1 MKKKLMIVDANSL
14 IHRAFHALPPFKTK
28 NGELVNAV
36 YGFYSILINILTRV
50 NPDYLAICF
59 DIKKKTFRHE
69 IYKEYKAKRVKAP
82 DELYVQFARIKE
94 ILGVLEFPI
103 FQKEGFEADDVIATV
118 AEKVKND
125 PNIDVY
131 VITSDKDALQLVNDQ
146 AFVVSPAKGGT
157 DNKTYNPDAVMERF
171 GLSPDQI
178 IDFKAIMG
186 DNSDNI
192 PGVVGIGEKGA
203 TNLLQK
209 YKTLDGIYENL
220 DEITGAIHDK
230 LDKQKEGAYFSQK
243 LVTLIHDV
251 PIDFD
256 LETTKY
262 NPEDFIKGMPL
273 FEELEFRSLI
283 GRLNK
288 MLPNLPQISDKPV
301 QASLF

>member
-1 MKKKLMIVDANSL
+1 MLKKLIIVDANSL

-28 NGELVNAV
+28 KGELVNAV
-36 YGFYSILINILTRV
+36 YGFYSILINILTRIK
-50 NPDYLAICF
+50 PDYLAVCF
-59 DIKKKTFRHE
+59 DVKKKTFRHE
-69 IYKEYKAKRVKAP
+69 VYKEYKAKRVKAP
-82 DELYVQFARIKE
+82 DELYAQFDRIKE
-94 ILGVLEFPI
+94 LLNILEFPI

-118 AEKVKND
+118 ADKVETD
-125 PNIDVY
+125 PNIHVY
-131 VITSDKDALQLVNDQ
+131 VVTSDKDALQLVNDQ
-146 AFVVSPAKGGT
+146 TFVVSPAKGGT
-157 DNKTYNPDAVMERF
+157 DNKIYNPETVVERF
-171 GLSPDQI
+171 GLTSDQI

-220 DEITGAIHDK
+220 DEITGATHKK
-230 LDKQKEGAYFSQK
+230 LSEQKEGAYFSQK
-243 LVTLIHDV
+243 LVTLVHDV

-256 LETTKY
+256 LEKTKY
-262 NPEDFIKGMPL
+262 NPEDFGKALPL

-283 GRLNK
+283 GRLQK
-288 MLPNLPQISDKPV
+288 ILPYKPKEEDKPV